1 MIKMGD
7 PIQVKWE
14 ETVAP
19 ATSPR
24 PVDHQ
29 VYQGTEPKGYPRA
42 SVISLNGSGAGMG
55 RDRPY

>member
-1 MIKMGD
+1 MGD